1 MGTTAEKLVKQ
12 AIKLIAKIQEVDYD
26 DLKGVCKKVVKSARK
41 FDESLL
47 GMMEELL
54 DLGNVGSLE
63 ELDEF
68 DIEVLKIYCRI
79 KELDMEGSDKSIKNR
94 VWKNIEEEFI
104 LDEESETDNSDS
116 DEDEDE
122 TDNLVEIEEGSENEL
137 EPATPPPKEVDREI
151 VFTPPKKSKQRK

>member
-116 DEDEDE
+116 DEDE

-137 EPATPPPKEVDREI
+137 EPATPPKEVEREI